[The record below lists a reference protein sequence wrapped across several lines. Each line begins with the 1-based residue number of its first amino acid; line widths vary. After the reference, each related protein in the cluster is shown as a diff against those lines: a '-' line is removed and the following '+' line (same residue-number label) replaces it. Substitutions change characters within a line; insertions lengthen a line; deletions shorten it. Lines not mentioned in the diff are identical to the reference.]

1 MEDDPV
7 SKIITQLVLVV
18 VLTLVN
24 AFFASAEMA
33 SISVNR
39 NKIKIMSEDGN
50 KKAKALL
57 KLLEEP
63 SNFLSTIQ
71 IAITLSGFLNSAST
85 ANTLSPY
92 LGKILQAFSIP
103 QANNVAIVLIT
114 IVLSYITLVFGEL
127 LPKRVAMQKSEQ
139 VALASIGIVSIIAK
153 ITAPFVKFLS
163 ASTNVMLR
171 LFGMK
176 TEGIEEEISKEEIK
190 SLVEVG
196 QETGVFNET
205 EKEMIN
211 SIFTFDDKL
220 AKEVMTPR
228 TEVFA
233 INIADD
239 NDTII
244 REMLDS
250 MYSRIPVYEEEID
263 NIIGILYMKDYF
275 AKAYEVGFDNVDIRS
290 ILQTPYFVPER
301 KNIDV
306 LFKELQ
312 ETKTHIAILVD
323 EYGGFSGI
331 VTIEDLVE
339 EIFGEIEDEFDD
351 EEPEI
356 TEIANNKYRLLG
368 KLHIADLNE
377 KLGLSFDENS
387 EEYDS
392 VAGLILDILGYIP
405 DNDAADVEYEN
416 YIFKIEAIQDN
427 RIESVIM
434 TINKEENIKIVEEA
448 ILD

>member
-33 SISVNR
+33 SVSVNR

-92 LGKILQAFSIP
+92 LGEILQAFNIP

-139 VALASIGIVSIIAK
+139 VALASIGVVSIIAK

-275 AKAYEVGFDNVDIRS
+275 AKAYEVGFANVDIRS

-301 KNIDV
+301 KNINV

-356 TEIANNKYRLLG
+356 IEVADNQYRLLG

-405 DNDAADVEYEN
+405 DSDAADVEYEN
-416 YIFKIEAIQDN
+416 YIFQIEAIQDN

-434 TINKEENIKIVEEA
+434 TINKEENTKIAEEA
-448 ILD
+448 ISD

>member
-50 KKAKALL
+50 KRAKALL

-153 ITAPFVKFLS
+153 ITAPFVQFLS

-434 TINKEENIKIVEEA
+434 TIKKEENIKIVEEA